1 MNGHTAYLWFAL
13 CCEAM
18 ADISSPRPYFE
29 QQQLP
34 PPDLPPYL
42 FPWPS
47 MWLIAPILVIGFVLL
62 IRVRIQKKV
71 EKTSL
76 NNRKNYSEEKTN
88 GS

>member
-47 MWLIAPILVIGFVLL
+47 MWLIAPILV
-62 IRVRIQKKV
+62 
-71 EKTSL
+71 
-76 NNRKNYSEEKTN
+76 
-88 GS
+88 